1 MNVSL
6 KRISQDCTMCHQDPA
21 AYLQWYVKV
30 LLNYML
36 EEKQGAK
43 MCIFAQ
49 KRQLTLRLIHGCIV
63 ALI

>member
-1 MNVSL
+1 
-6 KRISQDCTMCHQDPA
+6 MCHQDPA

-36 EEKQGAK
+36 EEKKGAK

-49 KRQLTLRLIHGCIV
+49 KRQLTLKLIHGCIV